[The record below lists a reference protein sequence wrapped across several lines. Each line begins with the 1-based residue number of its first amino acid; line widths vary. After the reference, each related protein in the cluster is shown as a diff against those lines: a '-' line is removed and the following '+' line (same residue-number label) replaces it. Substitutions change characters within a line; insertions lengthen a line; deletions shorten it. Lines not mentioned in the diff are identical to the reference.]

1 MKPANLFMTDNK
13 AIKIGDFGVSAIKK
27 QINLIMLIN

>member
-27 QINLIMLIN
+27 NKSI